1 MRPILPAGKS
11 CRAGARK
18 HGFRY
23 RLRHCRCVDRRR
35 PRRPGRSAL
44 DHLPRP
50 WLDAGDREQP
60 QTARRQA
67 PRLDLPRL
75 PAAVPERG
83 SIVAQMLIL
92 GAIFIL
98 CAFLSLTLISMLAGT
113 LSRWLR
119 RSDRGQVWLNKIAGL
134 VFVGLALKL
143 STSHRSA
150 RTTRS
155 SSATPI

>member
-1 MRPILPAGKS
+1 
-11 CRAGARK
+11 
-18 HGFRY
+18 
-23 RLRHCRCVDRRR
+23 
-35 PRRPGRSAL
+35 
-44 DHLPRP
+44 
-50 WLDAGDREQP
+50 
-60 QTARRQA
+60 
-67 PRLDLPRL
+67 
-75 PAAVPERG
+75 
-83 SIVAQMLIL
+83 MLIL